1 MINIILIIYVGN
13 NKISET
19 EGEQALPNIYRIKK

>member
-1 MINIILIIYVGN
+1 VE

-19 EGEQALPNIYRIKK
+19 EGEYEAAKMLSYAFTFWTGTVG